1 MRFYFSGFAVV
12 VTAFAALTS
21 QNGEVNAQN
30 NSAENFPPM
39 FPFVISYDA
48 PKNITNIAPQIDAP
62 AGKHGFVRVK
72 DGHFVTDNGAIRF
85 WGTNLAFT
93 ANFPT
98 HEQADKLADRLAR
111 IGYNCVRLHHMDT
124 GENSLVGGAATLTE
138 LDKTKLDALDY
149 LIAALEKRGIYVNIN
164 LHVGRWLDDRDGF
177 PNRNSRPNYDKG
189 IGNFEPRMIEL
200 QRKYAKDL
208 LTHVNPYTKR
218 SYANDP
224 GVAMVEISN
233 EDSIVSQWAWGNL
246 DTLPEPYAGVYRKLW
261 NDWLLSK
268 YGATEKLRKAWD
280 CKTVP
285 LGEELCLGGDFTTD
299 EAVLSRRLV
308 MQTDEQS
315 KAEMWVVDNMLKLKV
330 AQMGNASWIPQI
342 YYQNCSLKKDA
353 PYTLTIRARADKE
366 TAINV
371 GVRMAH
377 APWEH
382 LGRQKKL
389 KLTPDWQ
396 TFEMPFYATHD
407 ENNARIDVGG
417 LTEGVIYEI
426 DQISLRSGGAFG
438 LKPEQTLESGSIAIV
453 SPSDSGASPQKERD
467 FVEFLFSVEE
477 NYWIGMYE
485 YLKNDLRVQAPVAG
499 TQLNYGST
507 QVQSQLDYC
516 DNHSYWNHPSF
527 PGRDWDMSN
536 WFIRN
541 TSLANFADT
550 GTLTRLAANR
560 VDGKPYTVSE
570 YDHPYPNEYNAE
582 GQPMIAALGRFQDWD
597 GVFPFAYSH
606 SNNFEPRQIGGFFD
620 TISNTGKVA
629 HSIACYAMFV
639 RGDVSVAKSQ
649 YDVGVS
655 PQREIDVVTK
665 AKSPWELGWRGVGGD
680 ERLALLHK
688 IAVDMSGRSTPNI
701 PSLPKDQKRFAS
713 DTNQICWDMTRE
725 GRGFMT
731 VDTPNTKLFSGF
743 VPESPVKL
751 GTLTLE
757 MGKTR
762 LGWCTVSI
770 VSYDA
775 NACGEDGKAAR
786 LLVAATGKCVNTDM
800 PLEVLGENRVTS
812 GRNMGRDPVLCEGI
826 PATLTLP
833 ADAERVVLY
842 PLDQSGAR
850 KSGVAAKPSGDSQTA
865 SSSVVALSPDYQ
877 TVWYEIE
884 IRERKR

>member
-1 MRFYFSGFAVV
+1 MRFSYLFSFAAV
-12 VTAFAALTS
+12 VTAFAALIA
-21 QNGEVNAQN
+21 QNKIANAQN
-30 NSAENFPPM
+30 ESAEKFPPI

-62 AGKHGFVRVK
+62 AGKYGFVRAK
-72 DGHFVTDNGAIRF
+72 DGHFVTDHGVIRF

-98 HEQADKLADRLAR
+98 QKQADQLADRLSR

-124 GENSLVGGAATLTE
+124 GDNSLVSGKTTLAE

-177 PNRNSRPNYDKG
+177 PNRSERPNYDKG
-189 IGNFEPRMIEL
+189 VGNFEPRMIEL
-200 QRKYAKDL
+200 QKKYAKDL

-218 SYANDP
+218 PYVNDP

-233 EDSIVSQWAWGNL
+233 EDSIVSQWAWGGL

-268 YGATEKLRKAWD
+268 YGTTEKLCKAWN
-280 CKTVP
+280 CKVVP
-285 LGEELCLGGDFTTD
+285 LGEELCPDGDFMTD
-299 EAVLSRRLV
+299 KAVLSRLLV
-308 MQTDEQS
+308 MQTDNKS

-330 AQMGNASWIPQI
+330 TEMGNANWIPQI
-342 YYQNCSLKKDA
+342 YYQNCPIKKGV

-366 TAINV
+366 TAVGV

-377 APWEH
+377 DPWEH
-382 LGRQKKL
+382 LGCQKKL
-389 KLTPDWQ
+389 KLAPDWQ

-407 ENNARIDVGG
+407 ENDARIDVSG
-417 LTEGVIYEI
+417 LTADVIYEI

-438 LKPEQTLESGSIAIV
+438 LKPEQTLESGSIAVV
-453 SPSDSGASPQKERD
+453 SPSDSEMLPQTRRD
-467 FVEFLFSVEE
+467 FIEFLFSIEE
-477 NYWIGMYE
+477 NYWVGMYE
-485 YLKNDLRVQAPVAG
+485 YLKNDLHVQSPVSG

-507 QVQSQLDYC
+507 QVQAQLDYC

-536 WFIRN
+536 WYIRN
-541 TSLANFADT
+541 VSLANFADT

-560 VDGKPYTVSE
+560 VDGKPYTISE

-597 GVFPFAYSH
+597 GIFPFAYSH
-606 SNNFEPRQIGGFFD
+606 SNNFEPQQIGGFFD

-639 RGDVSVAKSQ
+639 RGDVSAAKSQ
-649 YDVGVS
+649 YDVGIS
-655 PQREIDVVTK
+655 PQQEIDIVTK
-665 AKSPWELGWRGVGGD
+665 AKSPWGLGWRGVGGD

-688 IAVDMSGRSTPNI
+688 IAVNTLGHSTPNI
-701 PSLPKDQKRFAS
+701 PAVTKDQKRFVS

-731 VDTPNTKLFSGF
+731 VDSPNTKLFSGF
-743 VPESPVKL
+743 VPENPVNL
-751 GTLTLE
+751 GTLTLDV
-757 MGKTR
+757 GKTQ

-770 VSYDA
+770 VSYNA
-775 NACGEDGKAAR
+775 NQCGEDGKAAR
-786 LLVAATGKCVNTDM
+786 LLVAATGQCVNSDM
-800 PLEVLGENRVTS
+800 PLENLGENRITS
-812 GRNMGRDPVLCEGI
+812 GRNMGHAPVLCEGI

-833 ADAERVVLY
+833 VEADRVTLY
-842 PLDQSGAR
+842 PLDQSGNR
-850 KSGVAAKPSGDSQTA
+850 NSGIAAKSADVKKT
-865 SSSVVALSPDYQ
+865 SSTVTLSPDYQ
-877 TVWYEIE
+877 TVWYEVE
-884 IRERKR
+884 IKEKK